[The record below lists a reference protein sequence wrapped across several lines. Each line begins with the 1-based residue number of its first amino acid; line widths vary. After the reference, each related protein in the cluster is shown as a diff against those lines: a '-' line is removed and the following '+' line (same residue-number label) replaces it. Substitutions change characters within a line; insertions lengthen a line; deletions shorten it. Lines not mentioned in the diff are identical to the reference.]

1 MKEKKMKMVFNF
13 EIKVRAWGI
22 SRSPLEKKDHFITYK
37 KSIYKK
43 NPIRRSFPPSLPH
56 PLTHPLLN
64 KIKKFKKSPS
74 SAPLPHLE
82 LGMLKKTKEITKVR
96 TLQSEKKVKS

>member
-1 MKEKKMKMVFNF
+1 MKEKKMNEDLDKMFFNF
-13 EIKVRAWGI
+13 ETKVLGGI

-74 SAPLPHLE
+74 SAPLSHLE
-82 LGMLKKTKEITKVR
+82 LGVF
-96 TLQSEKKVKS
+96 EKKNKRNH